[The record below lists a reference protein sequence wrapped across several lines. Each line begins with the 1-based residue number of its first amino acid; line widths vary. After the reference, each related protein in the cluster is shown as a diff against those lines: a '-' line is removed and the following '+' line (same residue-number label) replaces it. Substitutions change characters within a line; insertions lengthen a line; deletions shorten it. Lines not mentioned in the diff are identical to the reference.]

1 MFHRFPLQP
10 RKATGDQERLCRDPP
25 HPRDAAGWCVTV
37 NPTQPQTP
45 ALSAKKC
52 ANARL
57 CAAGVARLALA
68 QILLARA
75 TKSACPHSILWC
87 TVYWPCRGREDTPI
101 GSGACPLHSFLHHA
115 RAHPMLP
122 VIPMSREHT
131 SCFVLLGCRAVGSKR
146 LFSRSF
152 FGAQLRSTPPCAD
165 FAFSANPNCRK
176 GGLIGLAAI
185 AIALGQ
191 QSDTIL
197 KCVRASLPFC
207 SGFESPRGLES
218 PRKNLNI
225 PSLPPVQVPTRAG
238 ATGAVLLRR
247 CGQQGAV
254 LRLRGPLQHIEGGQA

>member
-1 MFHRFPLQP
+1 MVRNRQP
-10 RKATGDQERLCRDPP
+10 
-25 HPRDAAGWCVTV
+25 
-37 NPTQPQTP
+37 NPTPNPGPFRKKMRQRAPMCRGCRPPGFGADPACARYKIGLSTQHP
-45 ALSAKKC
+45 LVHSVLALS
-52 ANARL
+52 R
-57 CAAGVARLALA
+57 
-68 QILLARA
+68 
-75 TKSACPHSILWC
+75 
-87 TVYWPCRGREDTPI
+87 TPI
-101 GSGACPLHSFLHHA
+101 ASGACPLHALLHHA